1 MFQGSSNYN
10 LDGLEKAISA
20 VIPKKVSHIESLKSG
35 DFFLYLGENVGDF
48 QVKILEYGKCLSI
61 ASIEEAEVWLISNSN
76 KVDRN
81 LPKAIFC
88 DYRFPKEKIILL
100 LNRISQNKKLKTI
113 PFILCFQDSTIVEI
127 SQFQLVKG
135 IDDIYCQKTNGL
147 ENLISRLE
155 FITKFKQLKFL
166 GKLSTTTSTKK
177 QNYIILFLKRSLDI
191 IIAFSIISLL
201 SPIFLL
207 IAIII
212 RVESKGPVFY
222 VSKRVGKHY
231 KVFNF
236 YKFRTMVVDADKKVK
251 DLMHLNQYDSS
262 VFFKV
267 KNDPRIT
274 KIGAFLRKT
283 SLDELP
289 QFFNVLLGEMSLVGN
304 RPLPIYEAS
313 YLTRDEWAERFLAP
327 AGITGLWQITKR
339 GKNNMSINER
349 VALDIEYASNISI
362 WLDLIIMYKT
372 LPAMLQNE
380 NV

>member
-1 MFQGSSNYN
+1 M
-10 LDGLEKAISA
+10 
-20 VIPKKVSHIESLKSG
+20 
-35 DFFLYLGENVGDF
+35 
-48 QVKILEYGKCLSI
+48 
-61 ASIEEAEVWLISNSN
+61 
-76 KVDRN
+76 
-81 LPKAIFC
+81 
-88 DYRFPKEKIILL
+88 
-100 LNRISQNKKLKTI
+100 
-113 PFILCFQDSTIVEI
+113 
-127 SQFQLVKG
+127 
-135 IDDIYCQKTNGL
+135 
-147 ENLISRLE
+147 ISRLE